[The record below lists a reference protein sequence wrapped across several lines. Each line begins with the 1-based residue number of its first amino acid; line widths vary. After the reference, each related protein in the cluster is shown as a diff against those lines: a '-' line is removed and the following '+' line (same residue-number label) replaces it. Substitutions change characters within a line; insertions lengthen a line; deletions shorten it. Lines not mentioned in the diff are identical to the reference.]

1 MGTAVKTSAAT
12 TTKSAA
18 AVNKSKAAN
27 VLKAAKAL
35 KPNRISF
42 RDDPVKTN
50 RTGFLDHPGTERA
63 AERQR
68 IGMAALVVVGAI
80 SGLQLA
86 GYTLTG
92 VSVVCL
98 FLAPAYLFM
107 FHRGVD
113 LLPLAL
119 AILGGISF
127 VASCFIND
135 VSLLWANVFAS
146 TAFALYLVGFT
157 VLTGRSIDR
166 IAMVLAGLGAGTI
179 IFFASKGIALTNTGN
194 LQDVW
199 KYGIAPGAT
208 VILVVTLVTM
218 RIRPVWQSAVL
229 FLLGLASLGLNYR
242 SHALVCFL
250 SAAILL
256 SQRIFG
262 SRIKRGWIFV
272 GILAFGQLFSY
283 LLPIVGRSGLFG
295 AALQAKSIQQDTDM
309 PLLLAGRTE
318 PPMSLTAIAEH
329 PLLGWGS
336 ATKLTPDVYARSEHL
351 AVDVGYPPTFPFE
364 GYWRL
369 PATDYSA
376 MHSILLGSWAEGG
389 ILSALLPAWLLVASV
404 AMVWNNQRFGKWAA
418 LALVV
423 ALQAIW
429 DLLFAPWTYNMV
441 PMCACIAL
449 LFCATHFRGRLAGP

>member
-1 MGTAVKTSAAT
+1 MGTAVST
-12 TTKSAA
+12 
-18 AVNKSKAAN
+18 AN
-27 VLKAAKAL
+27 GVRA
-35 KPNRISF
+35 NGVGF
-42 RDDPVKTN
+42 VDDPV
-50 RTGFLDHPGTERA
+50 LDRSA
-63 AERQR
+63 QR
-68 IGMAALVVVGAI
+68 SRFRLAALVAVGAI

-92 VSVVCL
+92 LSVVCL
-98 FLAPAYLFM
+98 VLAPAFLFM
-107 FHRGVD
+107 VHRGAD
-113 LLPLAL
+113 LLPPTLAL
-119 AILGGISF
+119 LGAVSF
-127 VASCFIND
+127 IASCLVND

-146 TAFALYLVGFT
+146 ASFALYFVGLT
-157 VLTGRSIDR
+157 VLTGRSIER
-166 IAMVLAGLGAGTI
+166 IAMVLAGLGCGTI
-179 IFFASKGIALTNTGN
+179 IFFVSKGIALTNTGN

-208 VILVVTLVTM
+208 IILVVALTVARTRVLV
-218 RIRPVWQSAVL
+218 QSTAL

-250 SAAILL
+250 AAAILVTHKV
-256 SQRIFG
+256 FG
-262 SRIKRGWIFV
+262 SRIGRGWQFL
-272 GILAFGQLFSY
+272 GIIAFGQAFSY
-283 LLPIVGRSGLFG
+283 ILPIIGRSGLFG

-318 PPMSLTAIAEH
+318 PPMSLTAIFDR

-336 ATKLTPDVYARSEHL
+336 ATNLTPDVYNRAEHL
-351 AVDVGYPPTFPFE
+351 AVDIGYPPTFPFE

-389 ILSALLPAWLLVASV
+389 VLSALLPGWLLVACV
-404 AMVWNNQRFGKWAA
+404 AMVWNNQRFGRWAA

-441 PMCACIAL
+441 PMCACAAL
-449 LFCATHFRGRLAGP
+449 LFCATHFRNRPAVP